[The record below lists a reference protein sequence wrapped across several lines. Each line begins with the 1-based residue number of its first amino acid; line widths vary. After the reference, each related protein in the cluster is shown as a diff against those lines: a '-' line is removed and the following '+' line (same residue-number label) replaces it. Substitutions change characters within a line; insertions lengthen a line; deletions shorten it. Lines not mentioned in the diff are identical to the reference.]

1 MFPTLQEFIKSSPT
15 AFHAVSTA
23 KDILKANGF
32 IEIFEHEAWNIKHG
46 SKYFVTRNGS
56 SLIAFGIPQDAPKSF
71 MIAASHSDSPS
82 FKLKENHALNDGVY
96 SKLSTEK
103 YGGMLCSTWLDKP
116 LSVAG
121 RIVVSDENALICSKL
136 VNYEN
141 VALIPNVAIHFNRT
155 ANEQASFNAAVD
167 MVPVVSS
174 KLDEMLKESV
184 GKDNLLSKDL
194 YLYNPQEPCVW
205 GDYVSAPRLDDLQC
219 AYATLK
225 ALTEATA
232 KDGVCPVY
240 ALFDNEEVGSTTKQ
254 GAASTFLYDVLTRI
268 SASLGVDYSQTL
280 ATSFMLSCDNAHAKH
295 PNHPEYTDKNN
306 EVFMN
311 KGIVIKHNANQ
322 KYTSDAISTAI
333 FKAICD
339 SVSVPYQS
347 YANRSDLPGGSTLGN
362 ISAAKVSV
370 NAVDIGLAQLAMHSS
385 YETAGVKDTEY
396 MCSAVK
402 YFFEHYISTDGQKF
416 SIKQK

>member
-1 MFPTLQEFIKSSPT
+1 MFPKLQEFIKSSPT
-15 AFHAVSTA
+15 AFHAVSAA
-23 KDILKANGF
+23 KDILKANGV
-32 IEIFEHEAWNIKHG
+32 IEIFEHDAWNIKHG

-82 FKLKENHALNDGVY
+82 FKLKENHTLNDGVY
-96 SKLSTEK
+96 LKLSTEK

-121 RIVVSDENALICSKL
+121 RIVVSGENNEICSKL

-167 MVPVVSS
+167 MVPVASS

-205 GDYVSAPRLDDLQC
+205 DDYVSAPRLDDLQC

-225 ALTEATA
+225 ALTEAEP

-268 SASLGVDYSQTL
+268 SAYIGVDYSQTL

-311 KGIVIKHNANQ
+311 RGIVIKHNANQ

-362 ISAAKVSV
+362 ISATKVSV
-370 NAVDIGLAQLAMHSS
+370 NAIDIGLAQLAMHSS

-416 SIKQK
+416 SIK